1 MAAMSVITTE
11 HYKLYPSP
19 RNRERQIFEHEVFV
33 PHPYAL
39 VDPPS
44 YGPKG
49 RWSLFGAH
57 RLADG
62 KNGQLVTF
70 EREEDAETFRVRFVA
85 E

>member
-1 MAAMSVITTE
+1 MASTAITTE

-19 RNRERQIFEHEVFV
+19 RNLHREIFPHEVFV
-33 PHPYAL
+33 SQPYAL

-44 YGPKG
+44 YDPQG
-49 RWSLFGAH
+49 RWTLFAAH

-70 EREEDAETFRVRFVA
+70 QLEQDAKRFQGRFVPD
-85 E
+85 

>member
-1 MAAMSVITTE
+1 MSAPTITTE
-11 HYKLYPSP
+11 TYKLYPSP
-19 RNRERQIFEHEVFV
+19 RNRQREIYAHEVFV

-49 RWSLFGAH
+49 KWTLFAAH

-70 EREEDAETFRVRFVA
+70 ELAGDAATFQARFVPD
-85 E
+85 

>member
-1 MAAMSVITTE
+1 MEAMSVITTE
-11 HYKLYPSP
+11 LYKLYPSP
-19 RNRERQIFEHEVFV
+19 RNRERRIFEHEVFV

-44 YGPKG
+44 YNPKG
-49 RWSLFGAH
+49 RWTLFSAH

-70 EREEDAETFRVRFVA
+70 EFEADAERFRERFVA

>member
-1 MAAMSVITTE
+1 MTGTTITTE
-11 HYKLYPSP
+11 TYKLYPSP
-19 RNRERQIFEHEVFV
+19 RNREREIFVHQVFV

-44 YGPKG
+44 YDPQG
-49 RWSLFGAH
+49 RWTLFAAH

-70 EREEDAETFRVRFVA
+70 ELEADAVRFRSRFVPD
-85 E
+85 

>member
-1 MAAMSVITTE
+1 MDAMSVITTE

-33 PHPYAL
+33 PHPFAL

-49 RWSLFGAH
+49 RWTLFSAH

-70 EREEDAETFRVRFVA
+70 ELEEDAQRFR

>member
-1 MAAMSVITTE
+1 MPAPTITTE
-11 HYKLYPSP
+11 TYKLYPSP
-19 RNRERQIFEHEVFV
+19 RNRQREIFPHEVFV

-49 RWSLFGAH
+49 KWTLFAAH

-70 EREEDAETFRVRFVA
+70 ELEADAASFSKRFVP
-85 E
+85 